1 MQSSTWYKLSLFSIL
16 LNAKIVD
23 IEYAQGICWPTFV
36 VESFSELFAHSSI
49 FLIKDSML
57 A

>member
-1 MQSSTWYKLSLFSIL
+1 MQSSTWYKLRLFSIL